1 MFCVKRG
8 LIGVSKAGVLNDFPY
23 QRVAVGVDARGRQSN
38 EDVAVLEV
46 FAGDGLA
53 LGQPAERRAREVE
66 FGDDARERGGL
77 PAGERDSSQP
87 ARFGQRCTERGMD
100 GRVGSWDGDVVNK
113 GDRFCTD
120 AQQVVDVHGHAVN
133 AHAAPLFQQGGDLQ
147 FAAHTV
153 GRHGEQVVAELD
165 EAAKA
170 TGQIDRCP
178 GGPGLSHA
186 R

>member
-1 MFCVKRG
+1 
-8 LIGVSKAGVLNDFPY
+8 
-23 QRVAVGVDARGRQSN
+23 
-38 EDVAVLEV
+38 
-46 FAGDGLA
+46 
-53 LGQPAERRAREVE
+53 
-66 FGDDARERGGL
+66 
-77 PAGERDSSQP
+77 
-87 ARFGQRCTERGMD
+87 MD
-100 GRVGSWDGDVVNK
+100 GRVGFWDGDVVNK

-120 AQQVVDVHGHAVN
+120 AQQVVDVHGHAVD

-170 TGQIDRCP
+170 TGQINRRT